1 MEDMSVN
8 NQNIQTPPPPPT
20 SGSVPIEFTKDNPN
34 PVHEDLDSMWLR
46 WKCLVCG
53 YVHEGATPLKVCPKC
68 GNSNPDKFDD
78 AE

>member
-1 MEDMSVN
+1 MEDTLAN
-8 NQNIQTPPPPPT
+8 NQNIPTPPTPT
-20 SGSVPIEFTKDNPN
+20 NVPVEFTKENPN
-34 PVHEDLDSMWLR
+34 PVNEDLDSMWLR

-53 YVHEGATPLKVCPKC
+53 YVHEGTTPLKVCPKC